1 MIDDN
6 INNIDNDQ
14 LTDASEAEIEQVEDT
29 QEAVALEHH
38 ESDVQAADDV
48 AAEVVEQTEVEPS
61 AEVSVDPGEEA
72 PAHLLESA
80 EPDMTTEEI
89 AAIVE
94 AILFATETPLTL
106 AKIAKVAELPQKY
119 VRDSIETLNTCY
131 EEIGASFRIENIA
144 GGFQMMTKPEYNDIL
159 RRLFKAKKDSRL
171 GNAAMETLAI
181 IAYRQPVI
189 RADIESIRGVS
200 CGEVL
205 RGLMQRNLVKIIG
218 RADVIGRP
226 MLYGTTRKFLEIFG
240 LSSLKD
246 LPRVDELKN
255 PLKIETPDDQPEP
268 EAQEEADE
276 QAIEAVQ
283 ENAGIPADEQ
293 KINADISTDGLDANE
308 DELVGVY
315 VEDCEEDQHAPIEV
329 PENSDQSV
337 DLEEKNELADE
348 SNYESDSEEND

>member
-1 MIDDN
+1 MIEEN
-6 INNIDNDQ
+6 INNIDEGQ
-14 LTDASEAEIEQVEDT
+14 LA
-29 QEAVALEHH
+29 
-38 ESDVQAADDV
+38 
-48 AAEVVEQTEVEPS
+48 
-61 AEVSVDPGEEA
+61 DPGEHA

-80 EPDMTTEEI
+80 EPDMTPEEI

-94 AILFATETPLTL
+94 AIIFATETPLTL

-240 LSSLKD
+240 LASLKD
-246 LPRVDELKN
+246 LPRVEELKN
-255 PLKIETPDDQPEP
+255 PLKIETPEPQEDSTEQTKPENQAENEEQNSEPDLQTTVSDDVEINK
-268 EAQEEADE
+268 
-276 QAIEAVQ
+276 QAELS
-283 ENAGIPADEQ
+283 EQ
-293 KINADISTDGLDANE
+293 KIITHVEIE
-308 DELVGVY
+308 DQEATQEELVGVY
-315 VEDCEEDQHAPIEV
+315 VEDCEEDQHSPIDV
-329 PENSDQSV
+329 PELEGADNSPVIDPQV
-337 DLEEKNELADE
+337 GDENED
-348 SNYESDSEEND
+348 SNYESDF